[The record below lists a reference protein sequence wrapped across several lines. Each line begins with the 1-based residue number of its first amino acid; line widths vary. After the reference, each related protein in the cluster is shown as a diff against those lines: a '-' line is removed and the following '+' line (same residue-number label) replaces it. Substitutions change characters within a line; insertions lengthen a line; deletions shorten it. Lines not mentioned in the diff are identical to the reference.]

1 LHSPYLDNPF
11 LPLNVALPQMLE
23 DIEANLTDVQVDAI
37 EKVRFRQRAELIRWL
52 LNSGSGRQR
61 RGDLTLRRRL
71 ASDDVVRAG

>member
-1 LHSPYLDNPF
+1 
-11 LPLNVALPQMLE
+11 MLE

-61 RGDLTLRRRL
+61 RSDLTLR
-71 ASDDVVRAG
+71 